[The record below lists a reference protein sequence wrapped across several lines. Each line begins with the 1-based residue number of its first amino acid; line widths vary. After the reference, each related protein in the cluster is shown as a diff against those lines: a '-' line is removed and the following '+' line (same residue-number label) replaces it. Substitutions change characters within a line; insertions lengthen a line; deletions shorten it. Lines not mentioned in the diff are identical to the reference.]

1 MDWMSVFLSQVTVLF
16 IMLGGMIVG
25 DSAASSIFGRVQG
38 SVKQIIYLF
47 FFVVF
52 LVAGNYIPSLLGLPA
67 MGLYVALLLFG
78 LWGFLSVFAS
88 RGLLYVMVYAFV
100 FLQGVIYR
108 SETYENISLDAKHL
122 DLFLQKRLKA
132 ERAENVAGELIDSR
146 KGSKA
151 YINPGRL
158 SRVFDREGLTEDD
171 VLYVLVDL
179 SRMSP
184 EEAVFFPLTARGGG

>member
-25 DSAASSIFGRVQG
+25 DAAASSIFGRVQG
-38 SVKQIIYLF
+38 SVKQVIYLF

-52 LVAGNYIPSLLGLPA
+52 LVAGNYIPQLLGLPTL
-67 MGLYVALLLFG
+67 GLYVALLLFG

-88 RGLLYVMVYAFV
+88 RGLLYVMGYVFV

-108 SETYENISLDAKHL
+108 SETYENISVDAVL
-122 DLFLQKRLKA
+122 LESFLQKRLKA
-132 ERAENVAGELIDSR
+132 EEAKSVAGELIDSR
-146 KGSKA
+146 KGSRV
-151 YINPGRL
+151 YINPKTL
-158 SRVFDREGLTEDD
+158 SRVFDREGLSEDD

-184 EEAVFFPLTARGGG
+184 EKAVLFPLTARGVG

>member
-1 MDWMSVFLSQVTVLF
+1 MDWVSVFLSQVTVLF

-25 DSAASSIFGRVQG
+25 DAAASSIFGRVQG
-38 SVKQIIYLF
+38 SVKQVIYLF

-52 LVAGNYIPSLLGLPA
+52 LVAGNYIPQLLGLPTL
-67 MGLYVALLLFG
+67 GLYVALLLFG

-88 RGLLYVMVYAFV
+88 RGLLYVMGYVFV

-108 SETYENISLDAKHL
+108 SETYENISVDAVL
-122 DLFLQKRLKA
+122 LESFLQKRLKA
-132 ERAENVAGELIDSR
+132 EEAKSVAGELIDSR
-146 KGSKA
+146 KGSRV
-151 YINPGRL
+151 YINPKTL
-158 SRVFDREGLTEDD
+158 SRVFDREGLSEDD

-184 EEAVFFPLTARGGG
+184 EKAVLFPLTARGVG

>member
-16 IMLGGMIVG
+16 IMLVGMLVG
-25 DSAASSIFGRVQG
+25 DAAASSIFGRVQG

-52 LVAGNYIPSLLGLPA
+52 LVAGNYIPSLLGLPV

-88 RGLLYVMVYAFV
+88 RGMLYVMGHAFV
-100 FLQGVIYR
+100 SLQGVICPSR
-108 SETYENISLDAKHL
+108 TIEKINLDGG
-122 DLFLQKRLKA
+122 LFYSFLKKKLKA
-132 ERAENVAGELIDSR
+132 DRAKNIAGELIDSR
-146 KGSKA
+146 KGSRA
-151 YINPGRL
+151 YINPKKL
-158 SRVFDREGLTEDD
+158 SSVFDREGLTEDD

-179 SRMSP
+179 ARMSP
-184 EEAVFFPLTARGGG
+184 EKAVFFPLTARGVG